1 MRIVFFIL
9 LCFFTSSNSV
19 VSYENKIL
27 IKVNNEIITTI
38 DLLNEIQY
46 LTLFNQNYKKFNEE
60 QIITLSKNSLI
71 REKIKKIEL
80 KKNFKNINIKENYL
94 NNIINDYIKKFNL
107 NSFQEFNE
115 YLTTNNLKFDTFK
128 KKISIEILW
137 NRLIYEKFSRSVKI
151 DEQKIKDEILSQKK
165 KQELL
170 LSEILFNVENKE
182 NLKIKYKKIVNVISQ
197 KNFEAAASLFSIADT
212 SKNGGKI
219 GWISVSALNKEIINN
234 LQPIKKGKI
243 TEPITVPGGFLILKI
258 NDKREVENK
267 DSLQNQVKL
276 ITNQMINKQL
286 NQHSIIYFNKIK
298 KNITINEF

>member
-80 KKNFKNINIKENYL
+80 KKNFKNININEDYL

-115 YLTTNNLKFDTFK
+115 YLETNNLKFDTFK
-128 KKISIEILW
+128 KIS
-137 NRLIYEKFSRSVKI
+137 YKFYGI
-151 DEQKIKDEILSQKK
+151 D
-165 KQELL
+165 
-170 LSEILFNVENKE
+170 
-182 NLKIKYKKIVNVISQ
+182 
-197 KNFEAAASLFSIADT
+197 
-212 SKNGGKI
+212 
-219 GWISVSALNKEIINN
+219 
-234 LQPIKKGKI
+234 
-243 TEPITVPGGFLILKI
+243 
-258 NDKREVENK
+258 
-267 DSLQNQVKL
+267 
-276 ITNQMINKQL
+276 
-286 NQHSIIYFNKIK
+286 
-298 KNITINEF
+298 

>member
-9 LCFFTSSNSV
+9 LCLFTSSNSV

-80 KKNFKNINIKENYL
+80 KKNFKNININEDYL

-115 YLTTNNLKFDTFK
+115 YLKTNNLKDFYRNFM
-128 KKISIEILW
+128 
-137 NRLIYEKFSRSVKI
+137 
-151 DEQKIKDEILSQKK
+151 EQI
-165 KQELL
+165 
-170 LSEILFNVENKE
+170 
-182 NLKIKYKKIVNVISQ
+182 NL
-197 KNFEAAASLFSIADT
+197 
-212 SKNGGKI
+212 
-219 GWISVSALNKEIINN
+219 
-234 LQPIKKGKI
+234 
-243 TEPITVPGGFLILKI
+243 
-258 NDKREVENK
+258 
-267 DSLQNQVKL
+267 
-276 ITNQMINKQL
+276 
-286 NQHSIIYFNKIK
+286 
-298 KNITINEF
+298 

>member
-9 LCFFTSSNSV
+9 LCLFTSSNSV

-71 REKIKKIEL
+71 KEKIKKIEL
-80 KKNFKNINIKENYL
+80 KKNFKNININEDYL
-94 NNIINDYIKKFNL
+94 NNIINDYIRKFNL

-115 YLTTNNLKFDTFK
+115 YLKTNNLKFDTFK

-182 NLKIKYKKIVNVISQ
+182 NLKIKHKKIVNVISQ
-197 KNFEAAASLFSIADT
+197 KNFEAAASLYSIADT

-219 GWISVSALNKEIINN
+219 GWISVSALNKEIDCI
-234 LQPIKKGKI
+234 
-243 TEPITVPGGFLILKI
+243 
-258 NDKREVENK
+258 
-267 DSLQNQVKL
+267 
-276 ITNQMINKQL
+276 
-286 NQHSIIYFNKIK
+286 
-298 KNITINEF
+298 